1 MSLVTIGEN
10 TNYFGIF
17 QIFNTIWTYYSS
29 TAVLMSS
36 SAEPKKRMMRA
47 KVLIIGI
54 KDLEWSGKMRN
65 FAAEFIKTLKK

>member
-1 MSLVTIGEN
+1 MSFVTIGEN

>member
-1 MSLVTIGEN
+1 MSLVTTGEN

-17 QIFNTIWTYYSS
+17 QIFNTIWLYYRS

-36 SAEPKKRMMRA
+36 QAKPKKRVLRG
-47 KVLIIGI
+47 KVLIIST

-65 FAAEFIKTLKK
+65 FAAEFNKTLKK

>member
-17 QIFNTIWTYYSS
+17 QIFNTIWTYYRS
-29 TAVLMSS
+29 TAVMMSS

-47 KVLIIGI
+47 KVLIIGT